1 MDRVKFLPRFT
12 HLKKTI
18 IQRPFSSFFIG
29 TPALHK
35 ALGFLNI
42 KKIRLLLYYL
52 LFFFNIFYSTLFSLL
67 EQEQEQ
73 QEQEQEQ
80 QEQQQQYQQQQQ
92 QRQQQQQHANNFS
105 PVEGQRRRYDDITQP
120 IAPARKGEQQRNKQ
134 TNKQT
139 IPA

>member
-1 MDRVKFLPRFT
+1 MDRVKLNFCPDSRIS
-12 HLKKTI
+12 KKPLYI
-18 IQRPFSSFFIG
+18 DPSRRFFIG
-29 TPALHK
+29 TPTLHK

-73 QEQEQEQ
+73 QEQ
-80 QEQQQQYQQQQQ
+80 QQQYQQQ